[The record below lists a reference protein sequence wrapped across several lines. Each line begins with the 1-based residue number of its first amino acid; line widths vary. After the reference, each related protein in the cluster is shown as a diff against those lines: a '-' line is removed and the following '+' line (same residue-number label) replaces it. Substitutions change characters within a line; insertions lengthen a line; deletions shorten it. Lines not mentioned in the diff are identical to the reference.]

1 MSERGEMGV
10 PELGPGMEQG
20 DTASG
25 ANVEFGTKPVGLHGK
40 YPTLTSLEAESTTS
54 P

>member
-10 PELGPGMEQG
+10 PELGPRMEREAQPL
-20 DTASG
+20 G
-25 ANVEFGTKPVGLHGK
+25 ANVEVGTKPVGLHGK